1 MHITMQLSSSIKW
14 INALNMVWILI
25 SRNRRKRMKKMALWL
40 KSIGKISCR
49 CSVFSSVLLISRIHK
64 FSLSALMRQVY
75 FFSVQAF
82 ALSFV
87 FTFLAF
93 FPPVINSLMSLL
105 LFGNLLYKSLIF
117 QKVSANSTYFSHP
130 SLVGF
135 RIEKLFVLIDFI
147 NVNRY

>member
-1 MHITMQLSSSIKW
+1 
-14 INALNMVWILI
+14 MVWFLI
-25 SRNRRKRMKKMALWL
+25 SRNRGREWKKWRFGWNQLEKFRVVAQYFQVFYSFRESINSLFRRWCGKFTFFLCKR
-40 KSIGKISCR
+40 
-49 CSVFSSVLLISRIHK
+49 SR
-64 FSLSALMRQVY
+64 SRS
-75 FFSVQAF
+75 
-82 ALSFV
+82 
-87 FTFLAF
+87 FLAF